1 MIQHE
6 EFYFYVRN
14 PVSFESLHCYQ
25 LLEKLGYEALPWL
38 SSAVTEAFRAATCFQ
53 KSAPSYTHSAQE
65 LGVLELKRSTQ
76 KLLSENSGLIDDREE
91 KAFLYALSEL
101 FFIIKSIMDEAL
113 PSVNPERLQA
123 ISYIHPSTVI
133 VSYFTVNKEHA
144 TWHLPRHV
152 TKPD

>member
-14 PVSFESLHCYQ
+14 PVSFETLHCYQ
-25 LLEKLGYEALPWL
+25 LLEKLGYEPLPWL

-53 KSAPSYTHSAQE
+53 KTAPNCTLPAHE
-65 LGVLELKRSTQ
+65 LGVLELKRSVQ
-76 KLLSENSGLIDDREE
+76 QLLSENSGLIDDREE
-91 KAFLYALSEL
+91 KAFLFALSEL
-101 FFIIKSIMDEAL
+101 FSIIKSIMAEAL

-123 ISYIHPSTVI
+123 VSYIHPSTVI
-133 VSYFTVNKEHA
+133 VSYFTINKEHVN
-144 TWHLPRHV
+144 WHLPFHI